1 MLRVPDDFEL
11 ADAGSLRTEDAS
23 VLSYESAE
31 AGALSLQVLV
41 TRPTFV
47 WVCEGTKQIHPQDGA
62 PVLTTRQGSLLVMR
76 AGIHLMSEFHGESG
90 RYRSRVV
97 SVSKAFLRQA
107 VGQPQSAPTAPGV
120 VVSQPA
126 AHVERLFRE
135 LPASL
140 ATARDEAEQQFR
152 LRELLVAATGDAA
165 VRELV
170 FREAASWGRAVDE
183 RIARVVAAHH
193 LEPLQVSDL
202 AELCAMSLSSFKRH
216 FRALYATSPG
226 RWLTQ
231 ARLKHARSLVLNSDA
246 SVAEICRSSGY
257 GDVSNFIR
265 AFRTEYGTTPTALRH

>member
-1 MLRVPDDFEL
+1 MPPGYSGSVAAGGAEDVDD
-11 ADAGSLRTEDAS
+11 
-23 VLSYESAE
+23 
-31 AGALSLQVLV
+31 
-41 TRPTFV
+41 
-47 WVCEGTKQIHPQDGA
+47 DG
-62 PVLTTRQGSLLVMR
+62 VLTLTLDRPDTLNSLT
-76 AGIHLMSEFHGESG
+76 F
-90 RYRSRVV
+90 
-97 SVSKAFLRQA
+97 A
-107 VGQPQSAPTAPGV
+107 VYGQL
-120 VVSQPA
+120 
-126 AHVERLFRE
+126 ERLFRE

-170 FREAASWGRAVDE
+170 FHEAASWGRAVDE